1 MVPVEPNILDNRFS
15 FFEYNDQR
23 FISTILD
30 KKYSIVA
37 TQFHPELSGQAG
49 STIMKTLVRNTGW
62 IA

>member
-15 FFEYNDQR
+15 FSEYNDQR

-30 KKYSIVA
+30 KNICA